1 MSGPLNWDWLFGGGS
16 ATDTPDP
23 LEELLQ
29 AQERQRQ
36 SFAAQG
42 NAYQM
47 PGGQY
52 LASIR
57 PELEQP
63 QPSLF
68 ANVFGAEPVDVFS
81 AFAGSYKTHEERVFG
96 EIGSVLGG
104 TKLLFG
110 DAMRALEEAFLPDLA
125 AQRAEADA
133 AKQAEEE
140 LLAEQ
145 DAAATLAAVQP
156 ESLEKVF
163 AFKQEQERAAKEAEA
178 GSRIG
183 GVAWNVLQ
191 AIADPLATAA
201 TAPTYETQRRLDEG
215 MSPALAY
222 PAGIAHGFLRAG
234 ASFGEAV
241 DRAVLAAYDP
251 QLARDASLGAT
262 YAPAQFGERLARE
275 IPVELPPTDVLRPEG
290 QVPATPSPEEQ
301 RESAA
306 LMFQRGGEFVDIAA
320 GLGGAQTV
328 GRAARSAL
336 DELAGSARQ
345 WWRRGHPSV
354 ERVAREPGP
363 GLRSAEVTI
372 DIGERP
378 PVIDLEEATRGLGPA
393 RPMPDPPA
401 VELGGPPAVRV
412 PPRPTVL
419 GPAPEM
425 RALDGATERAGNDLV
440 SRFQAGDSLQVRNP
454 KSKEL
459 ESFEIERATEPR
471 VNPKTGETYIEV
483 GLKDGSRVTIRKV
496 YGGRPR
502 YEIAGITKR
511 DLQDP
516 TGAAGAYQ
524 ILDELAKVDGAEVWS
539 QPHPEFAAMFPERFK
554 PAYDPKTGRILEPRP
569 LAGDPLTHGTPRS
582 GLENHRRQVAQGRQ
596 TFDPE
601 IGRFRTLRPGEV
613 PRTDVEAISEARYAQ
628 AIVKSGKAPHD
639 MSKAEFHAVFGLEA
653 PLAGIEDEA
662 LRAMGADAQSHVRRA
677 VGRKVLAETGLRD
690 PQAIAD
696 YYAGKYRLPVRPLVT
711 FEPPTGG
718 SMPRSARGNTQWVR
732 DAKTGAL
739 TELRVWLSPA
749 DQESMAGTLRHELEH
764 AKDVA
769 EGWVG
774 RLNPARME
782 VGPEASLGDVFE
794 EWTAGHHQRYKNFEL
809 GYLRRAAVKGALREG
824 KPIKEHVLQDFPE
837 LRPLAENVSRQRVQ
851 AVADQVEPEASRVVR
866 YGAAERVAVADTGDV
881 LVDLGF
887 TTDEPAAALSRLDRA
902 GPSWPGTTY
911 ARVDDRVYARG
922 PDLAWRETTLP
933 AEFGGRSI
941 TIADVDELGR
951 TEPTELTREAWAAL
965 AGPIEARDAAL
976 QHEGLV
982 RRKVAE
988 GGRVRD
994 DVLLS
999 YPDVAAEVA
1008 ARNQPW
1014 QLSPDD
1020 LRPADPKVGDWLE
1033 VDGALQQRQVI
1044 QPELLPG
1051 PSGEGPLIVSR
1062 GEDGQVRHLSGEI
1075 PQAPA
1080 ALAWVAP
1087 LDSSGQPLTHRGV
1100 LATALQQ
1107 GLDVPPKALESYP
1120 ELAPKPVVQQV
1131 TSRPV
1136 IRGQATTA
1144 IGYRD
1149 PATPYRFEYAVV
1161 DLDDLTPSHL
1171 DSFARHPAFPA
1182 ELQPRDRSSIA
1193 SQQQVTK
1200 LLQLPPEELLA
1211 PSRHIDRGAPIV
1223 GPDLLVESGNGR
1235 VMALRQAAQNG
1246 LPLWQKYA
1254 EALPAAARQIGI
1266 GDLGAMRRPVL
1277 VRIRTDQMDMTTRK
1291 AFVNEANSQLTLGMS
1306 AVETAAQD
1314 ADRFSFGVITELYV
1328 PAAGTIEQALA
1339 SPKNRGIVGHFV
1351 GNLPQQEQGR
1361 LLTREGAASKEG
1373 VERLKRALFT
1383 KVYPGEAGERLA
1395 RAFFEAT
1402 ESDIRS
1408 IEHGIFK
1415 SLPAMAKMKG
1425 LIATGARAAELDL
1438 TPDIARAAEL
1448 VAAARRAGSSLHVEL
1463 SQRGLFGS
1471 AELAGGSE
1479 PTRPQRLLASLFEKQ
1494 KRSSGNI
1501 GSVLTDYAGRVDRQ
1515 ADPNQMSLIAVK
1527 PPEKVDLLLQ
1537 SLDPSGEA
1545 LYRQLES
1552 DVRAHGTDEV
1562 AERVISKWSRGESY
1576 SIDWDPGA
1584 RQYSQAASKADAS
1597 ELIRRLEE
1605 ADGKQIDQPTLSDF
1619 FVRHLGVPRAAADDA
1634 AEKTLRL
1641 AGRSNSGFDVGAAVR
1656 EEGGSA
1662 REAKEQIDF
1671 INRMEGRDPTASVFQ
1686 QAADDLNGG
1695 RPSSPP
1701 EAPGVPPPG
1710 QSEAVGPLADN
1721 LARAAT
1727 LMEPRFSRYLV
1738 PPTAAFYS
1746 MSLDVA
1752 RTREGLALRKLIIQ
1766 TERETRLMAETLKK
1780 GSNPAGARLGFG
1792 EGIPGLNEVRKLIP
1806 KEMRAR
1812 VFAAVLEGD
1821 AAPEGMRFADQ
1832 VPDAAA
1838 REAILANP
1846 QLQEAITKYKQITEE
1861 EARLSGLP
1869 ASKRHGNYFRHYT
1882 DRKLL
1887 VKAMQEQEKQLVRD
1901 FRAAPAAERPAIQ
1914 ERLTAVRAQLNEL
1927 RARSERFLRT
1937 GELRVP
1943 TEVFYGPHARRSAN
1957 LPYYITD
1964 IDRHFDIYAHQAARK
1979 IVLDRHLG
1987 KVREL
1992 FGKIKVGAVLE
2003 KNAPEMSDRFRQA
2016 WQSVAQRSLEPF
2028 KRTSDY
2034 GPTTLVTA
2042 QYRDLVDEYLKNAL
2056 GYTDVGAATDA
2067 WLSHSVLDLAGL
2079 NSEAAEAVRSAVKA
2093 IGYKALLDL
2102 NPGFLLNRLQGP
2114 YSGGAYI
2121 GPKFYAIG
2129 EAQVKRDL
2137 LARAT
2142 GHARV
2147 PAVRAMLEE
2156 LGLGMLDTR
2165 PFIEGYGAHAF
2176 SRRMGTMQFAGRS
2189 ELGNHVAVGTAR
2201 YYQFQALTQELQK
2214 LRQRLGQQVS
2224 VDDLVEHAM
2233 HDRKLGASY
2242 FVQDRY
2248 RPKREQ
2254 LRIAAAAVI
2263 DDTMHELGLREAQDA
2278 LEVTIFPYGRSER
2291 TWLTVKGGAPV
2302 DIATQFMSFVGKQ
2315 NNLIWSRLTWRGKLR
2330 MMQYT
2335 AAVAGA
2341 KGLPYVAILASLVP
2355 AVGAFISDVEDGQ
2368 YGWFPM
2374 FLARTNLAHALGVQV
2389 PSMATP
2395 TGKFLPGVGPQFGS
2409 AETAEGQLVERLG
2422 QAAGPVPGM
2431 VAQSAVPA
2439 VEAATRAGAAT
2450 GARELVRS
2458 GGSQVPLVRNVQRAA
2473 EPGLSAYERAREFMG
2488 WRPEDEEK
2496 MWGRTSQANRE
2507 SEEDRVRRHYVI
2519 RDLAYQGADMAQ
2531 MLDVLGVTPKELALS
2546 IAERSQQPDVRA
2558 FREMKIDQK
2567 NLDVAYLMYQSAL
2580 DRAEEG
2586 DKKARIFL
2594 ELTTPMLLEK
2604 LLDGMDRTEN
2614 PVFAERYL
2622 EVEQLAEKAGVLR
2635 YGPRTPV
2642 VRGEQLF
2649 AHNWL
2654 VSTLQAAPA
2663 GLPEDELYEHVRRE
2677 MDGLNEP
2684 NDRRLVQGLLD
2695 GYRKTIGLER
2705 YRNRLLEPVGP

>member
-1 MSGPLNWDWLFGGGS
+1 MSGPLNWDWLFGGGL

-81 AFAGSYKTHEERVFG
+81 AFAGSYKTHDERVFG

-183 GVAWNVLQ
+183 GVAWNVLL
-191 AIADPLATAA
+191 AIADPLATAR

-251 QLARDASLGAT
+251 QLARDASLGAGP
-262 YAPAQFGERLARE
+262 YAPHQLGERLARE

-496 YGGRPR
+496 YGERPR

-628 AIVKSGKAPHD
+628 AIVKSGKASHD

-1494 KRSSGNI
+1494 KRSSNYI
-1501 GSVLTDYAGRVDRQ
+1501 GAVLTDYAGRVDRQ
-1515 ADPNQMSLIAVK
+1515 VDPNQMSLIAVK

-1545 LYRQLES
+1545 LYRQLEG

-1605 ADGKQIDQPTLSDF
+1605 ADGKQIDKPTLSDF
-1619 FVRHLGVPRAAADDA
+1619 FVRHLGFPRATSDDA

-1701 EAPGVPPPG
+1701 EGPGVPPPG
-1710 QSEAVGPLADN
+1710 QSEAKGLLAEN
-1721 LARAAT
+1721 MAHAASI
-1727 LMEPRFSRYLV
+1727 MEPRFSRYIL
-1738 PPTAAFYS
+1738 PPTSAFYP

-1752 RTREGLALRKLIIQ
+1752 RTPEGLDLLREVRLI
-1766 TERETRLMAETLKK
+1766 EDETRLMAETFKR
-1780 GSNPAGARLGFG
+1780 GSNPAGGRLGFG
-1792 EGIPGLNEVRKLIP
+1792 DDLPGLDEVRKLIP
-1806 KEMRAR
+1806 KEMRGNAFR
-1812 VFAAVLEGD
+1812 AVLEGNR
-1821 AAPEGMRFADQ
+1821 APEGMRLADQ
-1832 VPDAAA
+1832 IPDPAA
-1838 REAILANP
+1838 RQVILDNP
-1846 QLQEAITKYKQITEE
+1846 QLKEAIAKYNQITDE
-1861 EARLSGLP
+1861 EARLSGRP
-1869 ASKRHGNYFRHYT
+1869 DYAGAGDYFRHYT
-1882 DRKLL
+1882 DRPAITKALKDAEKGL
-1887 VKAMQEQEKQLVRD
+1887 VTE
-1901 FRAAPAAERPAIQ
+1901 FRAASAADRPAVQ
-1914 ERLTAVRAQLNEL
+1914 KQLDAVRGQLLEL
-1927 RARSERFLRT
+1927 QASSGRYLKTS
-1937 GELRVP
+1937 ELRVP
-1943 TEVFYGPHARRSAN
+1943 MEAFYGPHKRRSKN
-1957 LPYYITD
+1957 LAYYITD
-1964 IDRHFDIYAHQAARK
+1964 IDRHFDMYAYQAARK
-1979 IVLDRHLG
+1979 IILDRRLPRV
-1987 KVREL
+1987 KEL
-1992 FGKIKVGAVLE
+1992 FDKIKVGAVLQ

-2067 WLSHSVLDLAGL
+2067 WLSHSVLDMAGL
-2079 NSEAAEAVRSAVKA
+2079 NAEVADAARAMLKA
-2093 IGYKALLDL
+2093 LGYKVLLDL
-2102 NPGFLLNRLQGP
+2102 NPMFLLNRLQGP

-2121 GPKFYAIG
+2121 GPKFYGIG
-2129 EAQVKRDL
+2129 ELQTKRDF

-2147 PAVRAMLEE
+2147 PAVRAILEE

-2165 PFIEGYGAHAF
+2165 PFIEGYGGSAIG
-2176 SRRMGTMQFAGRS
+2176 RRLGTMQFAGRS
-2189 ELGNHVAVGTAR
+2189 ELGNHVAVGAAR
-2201 YYQFQALTQELQK
+2201 YYQFQALVQK
-2214 LRQRLGQQVS
+2214 LKTLKRSLGAGAS
-2224 VDDLVEHAM
+2224 VDGVVEHAM
-2233 HDRKLGASY
+2233 HDRSLGASF

-2248 RPKREQ
+2248 RPRREQ
-2254 LRIAAAAVI
+2254 LRIAASAAA
-2263 DDTMHELGLREAQDA
+2263 DGTMHEMGLREAYDA
-2278 LEVTIFPYGRSER
+2278 IKTTIFHYGRSER
-2291 TWLTVKGGAPV
+2291 TWLVVKGGATV
-2302 DIATQFMSFVGKQ
+2302 DLATQFMSFQGKQ
-2315 NNLIWSRLTWRGKLR
+2315 GNFIWSRLTPRGKLR
-2330 MMQYT
+2330 LLTYS
-2335 AAVAGA
+2335 AAIG
-2341 KGLPYVAILASLVP
+2341 GPETWPYVAALLSAFP
-2355 AVGAFISDVEDGQ
+2355 AMNAYKNDVEDGQ
-2368 YGWFPM
+2368 YG
-2374 FLARTNLAHALGVQV
+2374 FLFKFNLAHAAGVQV
-2389 PSMATP
+2389 PSMAMP
-2395 TGKFLPGVGPQFGS
+2395 MGKFVPGLGPQFGS
-2409 AETAEGQLVERLG
+2409 AQSPEGQLVERLA
-2422 QAAGPVPGM
+2422 QTAGPVPGM
-2431 VAQSAVPA
+2431 VAQTGVPA
-2439 VEAATRAGAAT
+2439 YEAATRVGAGA
-2450 GARELVRS
+2450 GARELVRA
-2458 GGSQVPLVRNVQRAA
+2458 GANQVPLLRNAQRAT
-2473 EPGLSAYERAREFMG
+2473 EPGLGLYEQARAAAGFRPRE
-2488 WRPEDEEK
+2488 EEK
-2496 MWGRTSQANRE
+2496 MWGRTAQANRE
-2507 SEEDRVRRHYVI
+2507 SEEDRIKRYYVI
-2519 RDLAYQGADMAQ
+2519 RDLAAQDADMAQ
-2531 MLDVLGVTPKELALS
+2531 MLDVLGVTPRELALS
-2546 IAERSQQPDVRA
+2546 IAERGQQPDVRA
-2558 FREMKIDQK
+2558 FREMKIDLK
-2567 NLDVAYLMYQSAL
+2567 NMDVAYLMWQRAL
-2580 DRAEEG
+2580 DEAEKG
-2586 DKKARIFL
+2586 SKKARIFL

-2604 LLDGMDRTEN
+2604 LLKGMDRTEN

-2663 GLPEDELYEHVRRE
+2663 GLPDDELYEHVRRE